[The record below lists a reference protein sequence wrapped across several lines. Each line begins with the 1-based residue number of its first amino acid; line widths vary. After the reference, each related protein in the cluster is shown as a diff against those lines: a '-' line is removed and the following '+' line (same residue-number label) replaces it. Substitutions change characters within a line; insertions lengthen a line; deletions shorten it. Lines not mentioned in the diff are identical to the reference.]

1 MCQRF
6 TFSFWYGRIP
16 GSHNAGTYTLYK
28 SKGLAADQDDLMQL
42 TVKALYEE
50 KLFPWPFRKINT
62 ALGWALTSFVYG
74 WSRNQKVSIKW
85 QLKRGVRYLDFRIGV
100 ENGNLRTLHGLW
112 GPLIKGQ
119 LEQVNDFLD
128 DNTEEVVIL
137 YFQSFY
143 GMTDSYHSKLI
154 GMFLNKMLIFMITTI
169 CIYKFLHRMD

>member
-1 MCQRF
+1 MKDLP
-6 TFSFWYGRIP
+6 SAKKSKPIAELRIP

-28 SKGLAADQDDLMQL
+28 SKGLAADQDESAQDL
-42 TVKALYEE
+42 VKGLYEE
-50 KLFPWPFRKINT
+50 NLFPWPFRKIGT
-62 ALGWALTSFVYG
+62 ALGWTLTTFVYG

-154 GMFLNKMLIFMITTI
+154 GMFLNMMLIFMITKI
-169 CIYKFLHRMD
+169 CIFKF